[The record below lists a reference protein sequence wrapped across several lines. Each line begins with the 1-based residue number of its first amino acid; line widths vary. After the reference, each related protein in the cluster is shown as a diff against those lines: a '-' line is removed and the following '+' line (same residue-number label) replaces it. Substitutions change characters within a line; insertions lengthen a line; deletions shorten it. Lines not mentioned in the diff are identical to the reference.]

1 MASDPARKRI
11 GLRGESIQSRR
22 MAEKC
27 NWIVFQAHPRR
38 FEETED
44 EHPDFFGVFVVPA
57 SRREPEM
64 LLGEVL
70 TNRKLFL
77 AQITG
82 SKSVPL
88 TDDWGMNERLKAQM
102 NEQGYGMSLTK
113 IHGSAKVD

>member
-1 MASDPARKRI
+1 
-11 GLRGESIQSRR
+11 

-44 EHPDFFGVFVVPA
+44 EHPDFFGVFVCPT
-57 SRREPEM
+57 SRRDPEL

-70 TNRKLFL
+70 SNRKLFL
-77 AQITG
+77 AQITD
-82 SKSVPL
+82 VRL
-88 TDDWGMNERLKAQM
+88 VAETDDWGMNERLKTQM
-102 NEQGYGMSLTK
+102 NEQGYGISLTK

>member
-1 MASDPARKRI
+1 
-11 GLRGESIQSRR
+11 

-27 NWIVFQAHPRR
+27 SWIVFQAHPRR

-77 AQITG
+77 AQVTDVKLVIQ
-82 SKSVPL
+82 
-88 TDDWGMNERLKAQM
+88 TDDWGMNERLKSQM